1 MVNLSAGLDLKTYM
15 TLYTSIHNF
24 CTAQKAVGVQ
34 TNLNSSQR
42 GAHLL
47 GEDLYRRLNEY
58 LRRHLTGV
66 HTEMVKHVDEALLT
80 FYIKEWKRYTT
91 AGTYNNHLFRY
102 LNRHWVKREMD
113 EGKKDIYD
121 IYTLHLVR
129 WKEDMFGSTQNAVM
143 DAVLRLVEK
152 QRNGETI
159 EQSKIKSVVDS
170 FVSLGTTRTAPRPP
184 LMSTASTSRSLS
196 SRLLRS
202 TTRRSLRS
210 SWQSTRLS
218 TI

>member
-1 MVNLSAGLDLKTYM
+1 MRRSCCCFLLHRNADKKRSWNYLEWGVDRIMVNLSAGLDLKTYM

-129 WKEDMFGSTQNAVM
+129 WKEDMCGSTQNAVM

-159 EQSKIKSVVDS
+159 
-170 FVSLGTTRTAPRPP
+170 
-184 LMSTASTSRSLS
+184 
-196 SRLLRS
+196 
-202 TTRRSLRS
+202 
-210 SWQSTRLS
+210 
-218 TI
+218 